1 MHLDRPGSPKNDMH
15 QNLTRLGGI
24 SAHEL
29 HLHRSRA
36 KAVTALLLNSGSD
49 RGNRF

>member
-1 MHLDRPGSPKNDMH
+1 MHLDRAGSLKNDMH
-15 QNLTRLGGI
+15 QNLTRLGGL

-29 HLHRSRA
+29 NLHWRRA

-49 RGNRF
+49 RGNRS